1 MPNSMTAFASR
12 ELSNTTGSLRL
23 EIKSVNHRFF
33 EFSPKMPDEFRALE
47 PAVRASAQKLIQ
59 RGKVDLYVKF
69 KAAAG
74 ANSLA
79 VNEALVEQLITL
91 ASDLHN
97 KHPELR
103 PMGTAEVLMWPG
115 VMQGQELDAEALR
128 ALFLSELGLLLTEF
142 DAARRR
148 EGTQLA
154 QLLLDRALGLRAL
167 REHALVLMPQIRAA
181 LKEKLNNRFAELKA
195 ELDPS
200 RLEAELM
207 LALQKM
213 DVDEELDRL
222 RVHLDEVERVLGLN
236 EPVGR
241 RLDFLVQE
249 LHRECNTF
257 GAKSADARSTQI
269 SVDMKVLVEQMREQ
283 LQNLE

>member
-1 MPNSMTAFASR
+1 MPHSMTAFASR
-12 ELSNTTGSLRL
+12 ELSNSIGSLRL

-47 PAVRASAQKLIQ
+47 PQVRASAQKLIQ

-69 KAAAG
+69 KATAG

-79 VNEALVEQLITL
+79 VNEALVDQLINL

-103 PMGTAEVLMWPG
+103 PMGTAEVLQWPG
-115 VMQGQELDAEALR
+115 VMQGTEQDSDTLR
-128 ALFLSELGLLLTEF
+128 ALFLSELNLLLIEF

-148 EGTQLA
+148 EGTQLT
-154 QLLLDRALGLRAL
+154 QLLLDRASGLRAL
-167 REHALVLMPQIRAA
+167 RDQALLLMPQIRAA
-181 LKEKLNNRFAELKA
+181 LKEKLSNRFAELKA

-222 RVHLDEVERVLGLN
+222 RVHLDEVERVMTLS

>member
-1 MPNSMTAFASR
+1 
-12 ELSNTTGSLRL
+12 
-23 EIKSVNHRFF
+23 
-33 EFSPKMPDEFRALE
+33 
-47 PAVRASAQKLIQ
+47 
-59 RGKVDLYVKF
+59 
-69 KAAAG
+69 
-74 ANSLA
+74 
-79 VNEALVEQLITL
+79 
-91 ASDLHN
+91 
-97 KHPELR
+97 
-103 PMGTAEVLMWPG
+103 
-115 VMQGQELDAEALR
+115 MQGSELDADALR
-128 ALFLSELGLLLTEF
+128 ALFLVELTALLTEF
-142 DAARRR
+142 DLARRR

-154 QLLLDRALGLRAL
+154 QLLLIRASGLRAL
-167 REHALVLMPQIRAA
+167 REQALVLMPMIRAA
-181 LKEKLNNRFAELKA
+181 LKEKLLNRFAELKA

-222 RVHLDEVERVLGLN
+222 RVHLDEVERVIGLN

>member
-1 MPNSMTAFASR
+1 MPHSMTAFASR
-12 ELSNTTGSLRL
+12 ELNDAIGSLRL

-33 EFSPKMPDEFRALE
+33 EFSQKMPDEFRALE
-47 PAVRASAQKLIQ
+47 PQVRERAQKLIQ
-59 RGKVDLYVKF
+59 RGKVDLYVRF
-69 KAAAG
+69 KASAG
-74 ANSLA
+74 GNSLA
-79 VNEALVEQLITL
+79 INTPLVEQLINV

-97 KHPELR
+97 RHPELR

-115 VMQGQELDAEALR
+115 VMQGSELDAESLR
-128 ALFLSELGLLLTEF
+128 ARFLVELAALLTEF
-142 DAARRR
+142 DLARRR

-167 REHALVLMPQIRAA
+167 REQALVLMPMIRAA
-181 LKEKLNNRFAELKA
+181 LKEKLSNRFAELKA

-207 LALQKM
+207 VALQKM

-222 RVHLDEVERVLGLN
+222 RVHLDEVERVIGLN